1 MSLTIYDGIPVLEW
15 NHQDVI
21 ELHNFGKVIVGK
33 IPNFDLLK
41 PLRSFI
47 KKSVKLVAQVRFI
60 DAPIDFERI
69 VENGN

>member
-1 MSLTIYDGIPVLEW
+1 MNIVTDVIDCIYDGIPVLEW

-41 PLRSFI
+41 PV
-47 KKSVKLVAQVRFI
+47 KKFY
-60 DAPIDFERI
+60 
-69 VENGN
+69 